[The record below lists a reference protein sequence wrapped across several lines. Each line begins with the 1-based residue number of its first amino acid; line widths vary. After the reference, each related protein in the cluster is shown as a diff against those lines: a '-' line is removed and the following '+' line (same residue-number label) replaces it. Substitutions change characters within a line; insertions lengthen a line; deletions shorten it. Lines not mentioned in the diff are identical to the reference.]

1 MNIVLLFVVVLGAIF
16 VTALAQ
22 RKGLQP
28 ALVIVLVGF
37 AASFIP
43 GIPRLDIPSEVILGA
58 VLPPLLY
65 SAALNFSFFSFMR
78 SIGPILGLG
87 VGLVIVTAAAVGLV
101 GNLLVPSLTLGTAIL
116 LGAIVAPPDAV
127 TAVSIGKKLGLP
139 RRVMDILT
147 GESLVND
154 AAALTLFTIAVAAI
168 AGTHTLYANP
178 FVLFLYAAGV
188 GSFLGIV
195 LGGVAN
201 LLRRYVGSSGLQTVL
216 GLMLPFAAYF
226 IAEQF
231 EASGVLAVVFAGFT
245 VGTGSIRDS
254 YQTRM
259 QERQVWSSVDVL
271 LETFVFAYMGLQL
284 RFVIEDVTDGGYS
297 TPLVFLAG
305 GAVLLTVMLIRPLW
319 VFGMIGRRRLFEKL
333 HESAEKRARARGFD
347 PEEHERVRVAARE
360 RAYQAALAKRGR
372 GENGPGRP
380 RPRER
385 VRQSAMTIG
394 EGTVVSWTGMRG
406 VVTIA
411 AASGIPLV
419 TASGEDFPGRAVIQA
434 IAFTVA
440 VGTLLIQGGTLPAVI
455 RRTKL
460 PDDAATSK
468 ADAKNVAAVTREA
481 ADKVITDFATNP
493 PKDVSPEVYAQV
505 SEMAKRRA
513 ASDEE
518 TAAREIDEEAKAESN
533 RVLEGLL
540 QRMISAQRTALMHAM
555 REGRIEFDAA
565 TSMFDQLDI
574 QEAGLAAR
582 QSNRL

>member
-1 MNIVLLFVVVLGAIF
+1 MNLVLLFVVVLGAIC
-16 VTALAQ
+16 VTAIAQ

-87 VGLVIVTAAAVGLV
+87 VGLVVVTAAAVGLV

-178 FVLFLYAAGV
+178 FALFIYAAGV
-188 GSFLGIV
+188 GSFLGLV
-195 LGGVAN
+195 LGGFAN
-201 LLRRYVGSSGLQTVL
+201 LLRHYVASSGLQTAL

-226 IAEQF
+226 IAEQL

-245 VGTGSIRDS
+245 VGTGAIRDN
-254 YQTRM
+254 YQTRI
-259 QERQVWSSVDVL
+259 QERQVWSSLDVL

-284 RFVIEDVTDGGYS
+284 RFVIEEVTDAGYS

-305 GAVLLTVMLIRPLW
+305 GAILVTVMLIRPLW

-333 HESAEKRARARGFD
+333 REATEKRARARGFD
-347 PEEHERVRVAARE
+347 PDEREKLRLEARE
-360 RAYQAALAKRGR
+360 RGYQAALAKRGR
-372 GENGPGRP
+372 ARGDH

-394 EGTVVSWTGMRG
+394 EGAVVSWTGMRG

-455 RRTKL
+455 RRSKL

-468 ADAKNVAAVTREA
+468 ADAAAVAAVTREA
-481 ADKVITDFATNP
+481 ADAIISDFASNP
-493 PKDVSPEVYAQV
+493 PRDVNPAVYERV

-533 RVLEGLL
+533 RVLEALL